1 MKAGTDP
8 ESREKMQ
15 IIGPAKASV
24 GRINDIYRFVIY
36 CKHKDYNKLVE
47 CKDKVES
54 FLNQTEIR
62 GQNVQFDFDPI
73 DSF

>member
-1 MKAGTDP
+1 M
-8 ESREKMQ
+8 
-15 IIGPAKASV
+15 
-24 GRINDIYRFVIY
+24 IY